1 MNVTT
6 SGSVSS
12 EVMDYTITYT
22 ATDAAGNTATAT
34 RIVHVIPW
42 IQMPG
47 LATDI
52 GTSVNGVVWVLGID
66 PVPGGYTPFKWNGS
80 DWDSYPGGLTRIT
93 VDPFGNAWG
102 INDDNT
108 IYRWNG
114 SGWEGLPGQATD
126 IGVGADG
133 TVWIIGTNAVA
144 GGYGIYKW
152 NGSNW
157 DGVSGG
163 GVGIAVRS
171 NGYAW
176 IVNTSNEILRYTE
189 ER

>member
-1 MNVTT
+1 LP
-6 SGSVSS
+6 G
-12 EVMDYTITYT
+12 E
-22 ATDAAGNTATAT
+22 ATEISIGAEGTVWIIATNA
-34 RIVHVIPW
+34 
-42 IQMPG
+42 
-47 LATDI
+47 
-52 GTSVNGVVWVLGID
+52 
-66 PVPGGYTPFKWNGS
+66 VPGGYSPYKWDGS
-80 DWDSYPGGLTRIT
+80 NWTQMPGGLTRIT

-171 NGYAW
+171 DGYAW